1 MGKQGRGQGSWQQGG
16 WYPQPSW
23 SASVWQGAKR
33 QWENRQPS
41 LNFPAYDSDWTS
53 GRTETIAVIEERRFD
68 QEQPKTRTA
77 AVQHALNHARKI
89 DTRLLKLQ
97 REQVQKAE
105 QWNAYQQGMKAAYNK
120 EKLRHEKA
128 LQRIDSDIAAALE
141 AQEEAQVM
149 VEQAALQFGQAQPR
163 MEVDDTAWDSL
174 MRTRPEPSITST
186 DDVAADLRAY
196 LAERHQTRTMEAK
209 QAAGP
214 APLGAAD
221 GQTAR
226 SMAANTKTY
235 NAMSPHATAAPM
247 PAAQVGL
254 PEKPPT
260 AAPNEAPPDN
270 GEDTGDPKPHRPKPT
285 EQRKPVKGAP
295 LKVAHPPSPST
306 TSLSDKLA
314 SKRAAMLQVEA
325 ATRAAKGELGQD
337 GQEGPPGLSV
347 AAEAQIIQDD
357 DFEDLEEVDRP
368 PKPGLTAME

>member
-1 MGKQGRGQGSWQQGG
+1 MWHRRLRQQRSRARKALRLGRRLSSTHLSALLHHHATAPGQRRALRLMGKQGRGQGSWQQGG

-53 GRTETIAVIEERRFD
+53 GRTEAIAVIEERRFD

-149 VEQAALQFGQAQPR
+149 VEQAALHFGQAQPR

-174 MRTRPEPSITST
+174 MRHGRSPRPP
-186 DDVAADLRAY
+186 L
-196 LAERHQTRTMEAK
+196 RTMW
-209 QAAGP
+209 QRTFGP
-214 APLGAAD
+214 TLQSDIRPVLW
-221 GQTAR
+221 
-226 SMAANTKTY
+226 
-235 NAMSPHATAAPM
+235 
-247 PAAQVGL
+247 
-254 PEKPPT
+254 KP
-260 AAPNEAPPDN
+260 
-270 GEDTGDPKPHRPKPT
+270 
-285 EQRKPVKGAP
+285 
-295 LKVAHPPSPST
+295 
-306 TSLSDKLA
+306 
-314 SKRAAMLQVEA
+314 
-325 ATRAAKGELGQD
+325 
-337 GQEGPPGLSV
+337 
-347 AAEAQIIQDD
+347 
-357 DFEDLEEVDRP
+357 DRQ
-368 PKPGLTAME
+368 